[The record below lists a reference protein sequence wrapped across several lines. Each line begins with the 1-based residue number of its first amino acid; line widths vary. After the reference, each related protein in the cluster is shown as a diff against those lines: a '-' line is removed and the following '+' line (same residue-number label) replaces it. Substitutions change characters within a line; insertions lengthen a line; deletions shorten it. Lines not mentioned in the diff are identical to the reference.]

1 MKKLPVL
8 LCIFLLSACAPS
20 EVPSDKL
27 LERNGIKYEINS
39 QTPFAGVATVYY
51 ESGQLEFKDTYKGG
65 KRNGIYEEYYENGQL
80 RWKETYK
87 GGKRNGLYESYY
99 ENGQLDHKTTYK
111 DGKLNGLWEGYTEN
125 GQEYG
130 FSPVCYKNHEKVDIS
145 KCKSL

>member
-1 MKKLPVL
+1 MKKLPIL
-8 LCIFLLSACAPS
+8 LCVFSLSACAPS
-20 EVPSDKL
+20 EVPYDNL

-51 ESGQLEFKDTYKGG
+51 ESGQLEF
-65 KRNGIYEEYYENGQL
+65 
-80 RWKETYK
+80 KETYK

-145 KCKSL
+145 ICKSL

>member
-1 MKKLPVL
+1 MKKLPIL
-8 LCIFLLSACAPS
+8 LCVFSLSACAPS
-20 EVPSDKL
+20 EVPYDNL

-130 FSPVCYKNHEKVDIS
+130 FSPVCYKNHEKADIS

>member
-1 MKKLPVL
+1 MKKLPIL
-8 LCIFLLSACAPS
+8 LCVFSLSACAPS
-20 EVPSDKL
+20 EVPYDNL

-80 RWKETYK
+80 
-87 GGKRNGLYESYY
+87 
-99 ENGQLDHKTTYK
+99 DHKTTYK

-130 FSPVCYKNHEKVDIS
+130 FSPVCHKNHEKVDIS

>member
-1 MKKLPVL
+1 MKKLPIL
-8 LCIFLLSACAPS
+8 LCVFSLSACAPS
-20 EVPSDKL
+20 EVPYDNL

-65 KRNGIYEEYYENGQL
+65 KRNGI
-80 RWKETYK
+80 
-87 GGKRNGLYESYY
+87 YESYY

>member
-1 MKKLPVL
+1 MKKLPIL
-8 LCIFLLSACAPS
+8 LCVFSLSACAPS
-20 EVPSDKL
+20 EVPYDNL

-51 ESGQLEFKDTYKGG
+51 ESGQLEF
-65 KRNGIYEEYYENGQL
+65 
-80 RWKETYK
+80 KETYK